1 MKRRYLNQVFWE
13 DEPLHSSLLFEAV
26 ERGE

>member
-13 DEPLHSSLLFEAV
+13 DKPLHSSLLFEAV
-26 ERGE
+26 ERGA